1 MIIKTKSIS
10 QKLISII
17 IVAMIM
23 MAIAIAAVIGV
34 SGYANLESITREHIE
49 RSAHVISERIV
60 GLTEKSHRIIDS
72 VNQLEE
78 IQNLLTTETTLGP
91 YYHEQAYKSKPI
103 DAPEQIYKLQAQLE
117 LADLFRPIMLARE
130 SHSLALY
137 HVDSFNDDLLG
148 NTSDL
153 PRPPTFSMRLT
164 GDLLELAQYRNKN
177 NASIIASAINISD
190 HDSYG
195 DLFDVSSIYEHDLAY
210 FLTRMKAK
218 PLLVVPEVSALSE
231 KSLVDR
237 LVVIDG
243 KPIIQTTAHLSITA
257 PHPES
262 WADTKS
268 SAYILVAEEE
278 ISKAQILA
286 LKELVNAEIVLLVN
300 GEALVS
306 TLKETSF
313 SYDSALKIAST
324 TEEYFTASR
333 KITFTSEMKEPLEVE
348 VLVMS
353 PVSLVADLNLQLFIQ
368 ILIVILCSTL
378 VVCILF
384 YVAVARIIS
393 TPLSGLLKGVEHLT
407 QGELTHNII
416 IKSED
421 EIGRLARAFNTM
433 SADVHEKRD
442 QLKKNHDELE
452 RLLEV
457 QGVELESAQMQL
469 IEAEKM
475 SSLGELVAGV
485 SHEVSTP
492 IGICITAESFFQR
505 ETEIIQNKYND
516 GSMSRQDFISYMKIA
531 LENSDILSANL
542 SRSAELIKNFKQ
554 IAVDQCIEDLRPIV
568 VYQYIEDLISTLKP
582 RMKELKHKVILSG
595 NENLVITS
603 LPGAIAQII
612 TNLIMNSIIH
622 GFNDLNEGHIS
633 IDINQHELG
642 VLIVYKDDGLG
653 MSEQAQEKIFDPFFT
668 TRKRSGGTG
677 LGMNI
682 VYKLITDTLHGNIR
696 CTSQLNQ
703 GVRFDIVISNQEF

>member
-17 IVAMIM
+17 IVAMIV

-34 SGYANLESITREHIE
+34 SGYANLESIAREHIE
-49 RSAHVISERIV
+49 RSAHVISERVID
-60 GLTEKSHRIIDS
+60 LAEKSHRIIDS
-72 VNQLEE
+72 INQLEE
-78 IQNLLTTETTLGP
+78 VQNSLATETTLGP
-91 YYHEQAYKSKPI
+91 YYHEQASESKPI

-117 LADLFRPIMLARE
+117 LADLLRPIMLARE

-137 HVDSFNDDLLG
+137 HLDSFNEDSSISANL
-148 NTSDL
+148 S
-153 PRPPTFSMRLT
+153 RPPTFSMRLAD
-164 GDLLELAQYRNKN
+164 DLLELAQYSTKN
-177 NASIIASAINISD
+177 NTSMIASVIDISG
-190 HDSYG
+190 HAPYG

-210 FLTRMKAK
+210 FLTRLKAQ
-218 PLLVVPEVSALSE
+218 PLLVVPDAPALEE
-231 KSLVDR
+231 KRIIDR
-237 LVVIDG
+237 LAVIDG
-243 KPIIQTTAHLSITA
+243 KPFIQTTARLNISTT
-257 PHPES
+257 HPENWTNTTS
-262 WADTKS
+262 N
-268 SAYILVAEEE
+268 AYALVAEEE
-278 ISKAQILA
+278 ISRTQILA
-286 LKELVNAEIVLLVN
+286 FKELVNAEIVLLVN
-300 GEALVS
+300 GEVLVS
-306 TLKETSF
+306 TLKTTSF
-313 SYDSALKIAST
+313 SYDPVLKIASIP
-324 TEEYFTASR
+324 EEYFTATR
-333 KITFTSEMKEPLEVE
+333 KITFPSDMKDSLEVE
-348 VLVMS
+348 ILVMS
-353 PVSLVADLNLQLFIQ
+353 PVSIVARLNFQLFMQ
-368 ILIVILCSTL
+368 ILMVILCSTF

-384 YVAVARIIS
+384 YVAVAIIIS
-393 TPLSGLLKGVEHLT
+393 TPLSGLLKGVEHLS
-407 QGELTHNII
+407 QGELTHSII

-421 EIGRLARAFNTM
+421 EIGRLALAFNKM

-442 QLKKNHDELE
+442 QLRENHNELE
-452 RLLEV
+452 RLLEA
-457 QGVELESAQMQL
+457 QGEELELTQTQL

-531 LENSDILSANL
+531 LENSEILSANL

-568 VYQYIEDLISTLKP
+568 VYRYVEDLISTLKP

-595 NENLVITS
+595 DESLIITS

-622 GFNDLNEGHIS
+622 GFDGIDEGNIS
-633 IDINQHELG
+633 IDITQHELG
-642 VLIVYKDDGLG
+642 AVIVYKDDGRG
-653 MSEQAQEKIFDPFFT
+653 MSEQAQEKIFNPFFT
-668 TRKRSGGTG
+668 TRKGSGGTG

-682 VYKLITDTLHGNIR
+682 VYKLITDALHGSIK